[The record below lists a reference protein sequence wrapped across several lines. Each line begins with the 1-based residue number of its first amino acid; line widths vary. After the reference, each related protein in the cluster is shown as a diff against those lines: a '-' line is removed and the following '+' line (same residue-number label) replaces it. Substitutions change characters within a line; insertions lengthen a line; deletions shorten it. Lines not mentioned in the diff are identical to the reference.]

1 MKKLIVCF
9 SLLAIQVQINAQ
21 SYLGLSSSNYA
32 GVIGNQVNPANFVD
46 GRYKF
51 DLLLFGTNMNIYQ
64 NFGYFDANA
73 MRSAQGGEGY
83 WWYKSFSDAAIL
95 NAWSK
100 PDETF
105 IDRFIVHNYDETSVK
120 TLGANINFQVDVLNT
135 MFHINEKTAIGFNV
149 RNRTVANVDNMDP
162 KLAVLAEDGLE
173 HPSLWNAT
181 YNEQLFNVNYMTWS
195 EVGFNYSQVLI
206 DNKEHFLK
214 IGFAPKVLLGHA
226 AAYVHTDDFSY
237 NLVNEDTSQYL
248 TGTFDYGYSNNINGI
263 INNGMNGQ
271 DPTISDLIDPAS
283 KLGFGLDIGA
293 VYEYRPKYAKFK
305 YDMDGE
311 TDLWRRNENKYKLR
325 AGLSIV
331 DMGSMKFTKG
341 GLSRNFA
348 VNTSNLFNLQTFN
361 SATSLEGFDGVIDSL
376 IQQSSVAG
384 NQEWVSLQ
392 DPSETFRMRTP
403 TAVSFQ
409 FDYQIWKGFY
419 INATSMVN
427 LISQGKDTKVK
438 TANQFSIT
446 PSFDSPYFGVYMPIS
461 MNQYS
466 GMKYGLATRIGPL
479 VMGIT
484 DMKTIMAKDNV
495 SGVEFYFGSRI
506 PIIYHRVRDK
516 DNDKVSNKKDEC
528 KDVPGIWAFK
538 GCPDTDNDGI
548 PDSDDDCINEPG
560 TIEFKGCPDTD
571 GDKIIDKKDAC
582 PTVAGL
588 KEYKGCPDTDG
599 DKIIDSEDACPTVAG
614 LKEYKGCPDTDGDKI
629 IDSEDVCPTV
639 AGLLALKG
647 CPDRDADGVADDEDA
662 CPDNAGPKENKGCPD
677 KDADGIYD
685 FIDEC
690 PDVAGPQENR
700 GCPYKDT
707 DGDKILDKDDDCPTL
722 AGPSANKGCPYKDSD
737 QDGLLDKDDDCPNT
751 PGPKSN
757 NGCPVIEQA
766 VIEVLKTAFDNLEF
780 EVSKDVI
787 LEGSKVSLSELAEVL
802 KKKPTWKLEITGHTD
817 SQGDDT
823 ANMLL
828 SKKRAEAVKAYLVS
842 QGIDASRFITL
853 YYGETKPISTNET
866 AEGRQKNRRV
876 EMKVVFD

>member
-1 MKKLIVCF
+1 MKKLLICLSIF
-9 SLLAIQVQINAQ
+9 ALQAKFHAQ
-21 SYLGLSSSNYA
+21 SYLGLGSSNYA
-32 GVIGNQVNPANFVD
+32 GVIGNQLNPASFVD

-51 DLLLFGTNMNIYQ
+51 DLLLFGTNMNVYQ

-73 MRSAQGGEGY
+73 MRTAQGGQGY
-83 WWYKSFSDAAIL
+83 WWYKSFADQNIL
-95 NAWSK
+95 NSWSQ
-100 PDETF
+100 PDSSF
-105 IDRFIVHNYDETSVK
+105 IDRFVMHNYDETSTK
-120 TLGANINFQVDVLNT
+120 TLGANINFQVDLLNT
-135 MFHINEKTAIGFNV
+135 MFHINEKIAIGFNV
-149 RNRTVANVDNMDP
+149 RNRTIVNVDNMDP

-173 HPSLWNAT
+173 HPSLWDAV

-214 IGFAPKVLLGHA
+214 IGIAPKALLGHA
-226 AAYVHTDDFSY
+226 AAYVYTDDFSY

-271 DPTISDLIDPAS
+271 NPTISDILNPAS

-293 VYEYRPKYAKFK
+293 VYEWRPKYTKYK

-311 TDLWRRNENKYKLR
+311 TNLWRRNENKYKLR

-361 SATSLEGFDGVIDSL
+361 TATNLEGFDGVIDSL
-376 IQQSSVAG
+376 IQQSSIAG
-384 NQEWVSLQ
+384 NQQWVSLQ
-392 DPSETFRMRTP
+392 DPSQTFRMRTP

-409 FDYQIWKGFY
+409 IDYQIWKGFY

-427 LISQGKDTKVK
+427 MVSKGKDTKVK

-466 GMKYGLATRIGPL
+466 GLKYGLATRIGPL
-479 VMGIT
+479 ILGIT
-484 DMKTIMAKDNV
+484 DMKTLMAKNNV
-495 SGVEFYFGSRI
+495 SGIEFYAGARI
-506 PIIYHRVRDK
+506 PVLYHKVKDK
-516 DNDKVSNKKDEC
+516 DKDKVSNRKDEC
-528 KDVPGIWAFK
+528 KDVPGTWAFK

-560 TIEFKGCPDTD
+560 TAEFNGCPDKD
-571 GDKIIDKKDAC
+571 GDKIIDKKDVC
-582 PTVAGL
+582 PDVAGL
-588 KEYKGCPDTDG
+588 KEFKGCPDTDG
-599 DKIIDSEDACPTVAG
+599 DKIIDSED
-614 LKEYKGCPDTDGDKI
+614 D
-629 IDSEDVCPTV
+629 CPTV

-647 CPDRDADGVADDEDA
+647 CPDKDGDGVKDSEDA

-677 KDADGIYD
+677 KDADGVYD

-707 DGDKILDKDDDCPTL
+707 DGDGILDKDDDCPTL
-722 AGPSANKGCPYKDSD
+722 AGPAANKGCPYKDSD
-737 QDGLLDKDDDCPNT
+737 KDGLLDKDDDCPNT

-757 NGCPVIEQA
+757 KGCPVIEQA
-766 VIEVLKTAFDNLEF
+766 IIEVLKTAFDNLEF
-780 EVSKDVI
+780 EVAKDVI
-787 LEGSKVSLSELAEVL
+787 LEGSKVSLGELAEVL

-828 SKKRAEAVKAYLVS
+828 SKKRAESVKAYLVS
-842 QGIDASRFITL
+842 QGIDATRLKTL
-853 YYGETKPISTNET
+853 YFGETKPIATNET
-866 AEGRQKNRRV
+866 PEGRQKNRRV

>member
-1 MKKLIVCF
+1 MKKLILCLSIF
-9 SLLAIQVQINAQ
+9 AFLAKFHAQ

-32 GVIGNQVNPANFVD
+32 GVIGNQLNPASFVD

-51 DLLLFGTNMNIYQ
+51 DMLLFGTNMNVYQ

-73 MRSAQGGEGY
+73 MRAAQGGKGY
-83 WWYKSFSDAAIL
+83 WWYKSIGDENIL
-95 NAWSK
+95 NAWSQDWTP
-100 PDETF
+100 PDSSF
-105 IDRFIVHNYDETSVK
+105 LDRFIVHNYDETSTK
-120 TLGANINFQVDVLNT
+120 TLGANINFQVDLLNT

-149 RNRTVANVDNMDP
+149 RNRTIVNVDNMDP

-173 HPSLWNAT
+173 HPSLWDAV
-181 YNEQLFNVNYMTWS
+181 YNEQLFNANFMTWS

-206 DNKEHFLK
+206 DNEEHFLK
-214 IGFAPKVLLGHA
+214 IGVAPKALLGHA
-226 AAYVHTDDFSY
+226 AAYVYTDDFSY

-263 INNGMNGQ
+263 INKGMAGQ
-271 DPTISDLIDPAS
+271 NPSISELIDPAS

-293 VYEYRPKYAKFK
+293 VYEWRPKYAKFK

-311 TDLWRRNENKYKLR
+311 TNLWRRNENKYKLR
-325 AGLSIV
+325 AGFSIL

-341 GLSRNFA
+341 GLSRNFT
-348 VNTSNLFNLQTFN
+348 VNTSNLFNLQIFN
-361 SATSLEGFDGVIDSL
+361 TATNLEGFDGVIDSL
-376 IQQSSVAG
+376 ITQSTTAG

-446 PSFDSPYFGVYMPIS
+446 LSFDSPYFGVYMPIS
-461 MNQYS
+461 VNQYS
-466 GMKYGLATRIGPL
+466 GMKYGIATRIGPL
-479 VMGIT
+479 ILGIT
-484 DMKTIMAKDNV
+484 DMKTLMAKNNI
-495 SGVEFYFGSRI
+495 SGIEFYAGARV
-506 PIIYHRVRDK
+506 PINYTRVKDK
-516 DNDKVSNKKDEC
+516 DNDKVSNRKDEC
-528 KDVPGIWAFK
+528 KEVPGTWAFK

-548 PDSDDDCINEPG
+548 PDSDDECINEPG
-560 TIEFKGCPDTD
+560 TAEFKGCPDTD

-582 PTVAGL
+582 PDVAGL

-599 DKIIDSEDACPTVAG
+599 DKIIDSED
-614 LKEYKGCPDTDGDKI
+614 D
-629 IDSEDVCPTV
+629 CPTV

-647 CPDRDADGVADDEDA
+647 CPDRDGDGVQDAVDA

-677 KDADGIYD
+677 KDADGVYD

-700 GCPYKDT
+700 GCPYKDGDN
-707 DGDKILDKDDDCPTL
+707 DGILDKDDECPTL
-722 AGPSANKGCPYKDSD
+722 AGPAANKGCPYKDSD
-737 QDGLLDKDDDCPNT
+737 KDGLLDKDDDCPNT

-757 NGCPVIEQA
+757 KGCPVIEQA

-780 EVSKDVI
+780 EVGKDII
-787 LEGSKVSLSELAEVL
+787 LEGSHISLSELAEVL

-817 SQGDDT
+817 NQGDDT

-842 QGIDASRFITL
+842 QGIDVSRFIIQ
-853 YYGETKPISTNET
+853 YFGETKPISSNDTP
-866 AEGRQKNRRV
+866 EGRQKNRRV

>member
-1 MKKLIVCF
+1 MKKLLICL
-9 SLLAIQVQINAQ
+9 SLLVSTATLKAQ
-21 SYLGLSSSNYA
+21 SYLGLASSNYS
-32 GVIGNQVNPANFVD
+32 GVIGNQVNPASFVD

-51 DLLLFGTNMNIYQ
+51 DLLLFGANMNVYQ

-73 MRSAQGGEGY
+73 MRSAQGGQGY
-83 WWYKSFSDAAIL
+83 GWYKSFSDSNIL
-95 NAWSK
+95 NSWSK
-100 PDETF
+100 PDSSF
-105 IDRFIVHNYDETSVK
+105 IDRFVVHNYDETSTK
-120 TLGANINFQVDVLNT
+120 TLGANINFQVDILNT

-149 RNRTVANVDNMDP
+149 RNRTIVNVDNMDP

-173 HPSLWNAT
+173 HPSLWDAV
-181 YNEQLFNVNYMTWS
+181 YNEQLFNVNYMSWS

-214 IGFAPKVLLGHA
+214 IGVSPKALLGHA
-226 AAYVHTDDFSY
+226 AAYVFTDDFSY

-263 INNGMNGQ
+263 LNAGMNGQ
-271 DPTISDLIDPAS
+271 NQSISDLIDPSS

-293 VYEYRPKYAKFK
+293 VYEWRPKYAKFK

-311 TDLWRRNENKYKLR
+311 TDLWRRDENKYKLR
-325 AGLSIV
+325 AGFSIV

-361 SATSLEGFDGVIDSL
+361 TATSLEGFDGVIDSL
-376 IQQSSVAG
+376 INQSTAAG

-403 TAVSFQ
+403 TAVSVQ
-409 FDYQIWKGFY
+409 VDYQIWKGFY

-427 LISQGKDTKVK
+427 IISQGKDTKVK

-479 VMGIT
+479 VLGIT
-484 DMKTIMAKDNV
+484 DMKTLMAKNDV
-495 SGVEFYFGSRI
+495 SGIELYAGARL
-506 PIIYHRVRDK
+506 PILYHRVKDK
-516 DNDKVSNKKDEC
+516 DKDKVSNKKDEC
-528 KDVPGIWAFK
+528 KDVPGTWAFK

-548 PDSDDDCINEPG
+548 PDSQDDCINEPG
-560 TIEFKGCPDTD
+560 TAEFN
-571 GDKIIDKKDAC
+571 
-582 PTVAGL
+582 
-588 KEYKGCPDTDG
+588 GCPDTDG

-614 LKEYKGCPDTDGDKI
+614 LI
-629 IDSEDVCPTV
+629 
-639 AGLLALKG
+639 ALKG
-647 CPDRDADGVADDEDA
+647 CPDRDGDGVQDAEDA

-677 KDADGIYD
+677 KDADGVYD

-707 DGDKILDKDDDCPTL
+707 DGDGILDKDDDCPTL
-722 AGPSANKGCPYKDSD
+722 AGPIANKGCPYKDSD
-737 QDGLLDKDDDCPNT
+737 KDGLLDKDDDCPNT

-757 NGCPVIEQA
+757 KGCPVIEQA
-766 VIEVLKTAFDNLEF
+766 IIEVLKTAFDNLEF
-780 EVSKDVI
+780 EVAKDVI
-787 LEGSKVSLSELAEVL
+787 LEGSKVSLGELAEVL

-842 QGIDASRFITL
+842 QGIDMARLNTL
-853 YYGETKPISTNET
+853 YFGESKPIATNDT
-866 AEGRQKNRRV
+866 PEGRQKNRRV